1 MSYEVRREI
10 EAVGTA
16 NAASEGAARSDATE
30 TVVSA
35 IEAADEGEL
44 DSVAVTA
51 ASVYDFPAAPFDPY
65 RFHLTTTVAVTVALS
80 PATIVSFSRS
90 ASVTP
95 MLAAAAT
102 PETPIPRPPES
113 AIVAKTISRQAP
125 VTATF
130 RPDIAHQAGR
140 AELLCTLNPG

>member
-16 NAASEGAARSDATE
+16 NAASEGAARSDATA

-44 DSVAVTA
+44 VSVAVTA

-65 RFHLTTTVAVTVALS
+65 RFHLTTTVAVTVDA
-80 PATIVSFSRS
+80 ADEAS
-90 ASVTP
+90 AV
-95 MLAAAAT
+95 AAGT
-102 PETPIPRPPES
+102 E
-113 AIVAKTISRQAP
+113 
-125 VTATF
+125 
-130 RPDIAHQAGR
+130 DIDDLLGR
-140 AELLCTLNPG
+140 ADLDEWEYVGDAELEAPA